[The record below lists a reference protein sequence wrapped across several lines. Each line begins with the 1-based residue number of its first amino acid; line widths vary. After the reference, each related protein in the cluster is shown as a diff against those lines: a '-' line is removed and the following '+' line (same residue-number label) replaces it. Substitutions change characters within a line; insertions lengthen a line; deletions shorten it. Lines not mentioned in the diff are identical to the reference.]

1 MREYIG
7 LDAQRCW
14 AMGYLLDLDCAEVD
28 KEQID
33 VCVVDCLVL
42 QLVSILFANHGVDLP
57 AKLVALQRHCTTAFT
72 RSFKGKKDL
81 NLFADAEYHLT
92 RPYSWTNEDHR
103 NRVRKYANSLSWLL
117 FGMTEEQESDELA

>member
-1 MREYIG
+1 MREYFG

-42 QLVSILFANHGVDLP
+42 QARFHSICKPRSGSAGKTSCASATLHNSFHKIVQRQKRLESLCRRRASSHPPVLLDKRGPSQQGAEVR
-57 AKLVALQRHCTTAFT
+57 KQFVVALVWY
-72 RSFKGKKDL
+72 D
-81 NLFADAEYHLT
+81 
-92 RPYSWTNEDHR
+92 
-103 NRVRKYANSLSWLL
+103 
-117 FGMTEEQESDELA
+117 